1 MNRRDDPNVR
11 PMQSPT
17 GSHCRSCLNGGSSG
31 TVITCCLTRSLIYRS
46 HAGIV
51 RKYVKHDFF
60 VFFCMSISRQRDFVL
75 GLMWQKDRHDRCK
88 SQSGKLHTP
97 DMTQSSRTMCP
108 MMLFSLL
115 RPCVGALQQIR
126 KSLTFLLSTPQPPP
140 PPIHRRR
147 RIFVLR
153 FGKHGPSGVFFH
165 GDRQFRKAYHVSGM
179 SCSLYIVGHY

>member
-140 PPIHRRR
+140 PYSSTTTH
-147 RIFVLR
+147 LR
-153 FGKHGPSGVFFH
+153 VKIWQAWAEWSFF
-165 GDRQFRKAYHVSGM
+165 SW
-179 SCSLYIVGHY
+179 